1 MKRIQQDTEAS
12 ARKRTDGL
20 RVVRSRSCN
29 FVSCCPCAKKRHHK
43 RFVQDQITKRT
54 RRLCSSNSIPQF
66 KDVVLRKGA
75 GVFLTRSVG

>member
-29 FVSCCPCAKKRHHK
+29 FVSCCPCAKKKSGITSVSYKIKQR
-43 RFVQDQITKRT
+43 RELDDCARQIK
-54 RRLCSSNSIPQF
+54 
-66 KDVVLRKGA
+66 
-75 GVFLTRSVG
+75 